1 MSNLN
6 RGTIKSTLERMLA
19 SLSLRFLSDHCIR
32 NLKSKEIR
40 NATGEALDEDNGEEE
55 DDDDEDDD
63 QAE

>member
-1 MSNLN
+1 
-6 RGTIKSTLERMLA
+6 MLA